1 MEPYILTKAS
11 AYLPHMM
18 SSQCVV
24 LCTCPGRQAEV
35 ETRGDWLRHED
46 FSPTQKVRDAAKSS
60 SPSFD
65 APPSFC
71 CHQSRQFAFVRLTM
85 FSRTI
90 PRAAPR
96 ISTFSGCQAQSLLHR
111 STKPPIQQCSALQQ
125 QLGRRYKSSSIGG
138 QFKAQYKR
146 SPVLFPFAVVM

>member
-1 MEPYILTKAS
+1 VDTHKGQRIS
-11 AYLPHMM
+11 ATHIELFKSIVSM
-18 SSQCVV
+18 
-24 LCTCPGRQAEV
+24 CTCPGRQAEA

-46 FSPTQKVRDAAKSS
+46 FSPTRKVRDAAKSS

-65 APPSFC
+65 APPSFS
-71 CHQSRQFAFVRLTM
+71 CHQSHRFAFVRLTM

-96 ISTFSGCQAQSLLHR
+96 ISALSRCQAQSLLHR
-111 STKPPIQQCSALQQ
+111 TTKLPVKQCSPLQQ
-125 QLGRRYKSSSIGG
+125 QLGRRCKSSSIGG